1 MNNSE
6 SNETLQAEKARLAEI
21 VSLIEKR
28 FISIKSSQG
37 GVREDVTEIRQ
48 TFWEDVT
55 VNIENTA
62 DAVETLAS
70 IRQQAELLSE
80 RERTHGHMSKQL
92 KTLSLLKDS
101 PYFGRVDFHE
111 DGESSTDIIYLGISS
126 LMDDAKENFL
136 IYDWRAPIS
145 SIYYD
150 YSPGYAQYETPG
162 GIVKGEMERKRQ
174 YIIKNGQLKSM
185 FDTGITIGDEI
196 LKEVLGQNA
205 DNQMK
210 NIVATIQK
218 EQNALIRNDQN
229 QYLVVQGAAG
239 SGKTSAALQRV
250 AYLLY
255 RHVHEI
261 KADNILLFSPN
272 PLFSS
277 YTATVLPS
285 LGEDNMQQVTFFDY
299 IAKLIGED
307 YVVSDPFEQMEYV
320 LRGKEDEFYE
330 ARVEAIR
337 FKNTLSFKNL
347 IDQYIKSLSTDGLQF
362 KNIILRGKTLLASSD
377 IVHYFYSLDP
387 SLSIQSRLQSTKEWL
402 LKELYK
408 IEKLERQAEWV
419 EEEIELLDTKDYT
432 NNFRRMRKKKS
443 YTEDTFNDFEQEKNE
458 LAKKVTHKYFKP
470 IRIAIKQYRFL
481 HVKKMYN
488 DLFQPDITNKL
499 GLDSVYLPNRW
510 EEIGKLTKRDI
521 SQNRLSYEDAS
532 PYLYFKEELEG
543 IRSNR
548 LIRHLFIDEAQD
560 YSAFHLKVIQQLFPN
575 CRMTILG
582 DMNQAIYAHS
592 YGAPTLLS
600 ENLYPADKMEK
611 IALTKSYRST
621 RQIIEFTSGILS
633 HIQIDPFNRNGI
645 LPILYQQS
653 DIFTSFRLINQLLEG
668 LQEAGHQTIAIICK
682 TQNEADAAYEKLK
695 DKADVQL
702 MDKSIY
708 RFTKGILILPA
719 YLAKGIEFDAVI
731 LFDASKEKYNRE
743 HERNLLYTACTR
755 AMHELHILSCGEP
768 SPFFKE
774 IPSDLYEVKY
784 S

>member
-6 SNETLQAEKARLAEI
+6 SNELRAEKDRLAEI
-21 VSLIEKR
+21 ISLIEKR
-28 FISIKSSQG
+28 FVSVKESQG
-37 GVREDVTEIRQ
+37 GVRQDVTEIRQ
-48 TFWEDVT
+48 TFWDDVT
-55 VNIENTA
+55 VNIDNTE

-80 RERTHGHMSKQL
+80 RERAHGHMNRQL

-111 DGESSTDIIYLGISS
+111 DGEHNPDIIYLGISS
-126 LMDDAKENFL
+126 LMDDAQENFL

-150 YSPGYAQYETPG
+150 YSPGPAQYETPG
-162 GIVKGEMERKRQ
+162 GVITGEMERKRQ
-174 YIIKNGQLKSM
+174 YIIQSGQLKSM

-218 EQNALIRNDQN
+218 EQNTLIRNDRN
-229 QYLVVQGAAG
+229 RYLVVQGAAG

-299 IAKLIGED
+299 LAKLIGED
-307 YVVSDPFEQMEYV
+307 YEVSDPFEQMEYV
-320 LRGKEDEFYE
+320 LRGKEDGLYE
-330 ARVEAIR
+330 ARMEAIR
-337 FKNTLSFKNL
+337 FKNSLDFKVL
-347 IDQYIKSLSTDGLQF
+347 IDRYIQSLSKEGLQF
-362 KNIILRGKTLLASSD
+362 KNIVLRNKTLISSAD
-377 IVHYFYSLDP
+377 MADYFYSLDP
-387 SLSIQSRLQSTKEWL
+387 ALSIQSRLQSVKEWL
-402 LKELYK
+402 LKELYRIEK
-408 IEKLERQAEWV
+408 IERKAEWV
-419 EEEIELLDTKDYT
+419 EEEIELLDTKDYIGT
-432 NNFRRMRKKKS
+432 YRSMRKRKS
-443 YTEDTFNDFEQEKNE
+443 YTEDTFDDFDREKNE

-470 IRIAIKQYRFL
+470 IRIAIKQHRFL
-481 HVKKMYN
+481 HVKKMYK
-488 DLFQPDITNKL
+488 DLFQNHITDQL
-499 GLDSVYLPNRW
+499 GMDADTLPKRW
-510 EEIGKLTKRDI
+510 EEIGKLTKREI
-521 SQNRLSYEDAS
+521 SQNRLPYEDAA

-543 IRSNR
+543 MRSNR
-548 LIRHLFIDEAQD
+548 TIRHLFIDEAQD
-560 YSAFHLKVIQQLFPN
+560 YSAFHLEVIQHLFPN

-600 ENLYPADKMEK
+600 EELYPADETEK
-611 IALTKSYRST
+611 IILLKSYRST
-621 RQIIEFTSGILS
+621 RQIIEFSSKILS
-633 HIQIDPFNRNGI
+633 HVQIDPFNRNGA
-645 LPILYQQS
+645 LPILYKQE
-653 DIFTSFRLINQLLEG
+653 DKYASFRLINQLLEL
-668 LQEAGHQTIAIICK
+668 LQNAGHQTIAIICK
-682 TQNEADAAYEKLK
+682 TQNEADAAYEQLK
-695 DKADVQL
+695 DKDDVQL

-731 LFDASKEKYNRE
+731 LFDASKEKYGHE

-755 AMHELHILSCGEP
+755 AMHELHILSCGEV
-768 SPFFKE
+768 SPFIKT
-774 IPSDLYEVKY
+774 IPTDLYEIK
-784 S
+784 

>member
-1 MNNSE
+1 MNKSE
-6 SNETLQAEKARLAEI
+6 SIELRAEKDRLAEI
-21 VSLIEKR
+21 ISLIEKR
-28 FISIKSSQG
+28 FASVKESQG
-37 GVREDVTEIRQ
+37 GVRQDVTEIRQ
-48 TFWEDVT
+48 TFWDDVT
-55 VNIENTA
+55 VNIDNTE

-80 RERTHGHMSKQL
+80 RERAHGHMNRQL

-111 DGESSTDIIYLGISS
+111 DGEPTSDIIYLGISS
-126 LMDDAKENFL
+126 LMDDAQENFL

-150 YSPGYAQYETPG
+150 YSPGPAQYETPG
-162 GIVKGEMERKRQ
+162 GVITGEMERKRQ
-174 YIIKNGQLKSM
+174 YIIKSGQLKSM

-218 EQNALIRNDQN
+218 EQNTLIRNDKN
-229 QYLVVQGAAG
+229 RYLVVQGAAG

-299 IAKLIGED
+299 MAKLIGED
-307 YVVSDPFEQMEYV
+307 YKVSDPFEQMEYV
-320 LRGKEDEFYE
+320 LRGKEDELYE
-330 ARVEAIR
+330 ARIEAIR
-337 FKNTLSFKNL
+337 FKNSLEYKGL
-347 IDQYIKSLSTDGLQF
+347 IDRYIQSLSKEGLQF
-362 KNIILRGKTLLASSD
+362 KNIVLRQKTLISSAEMAD
-377 IVHYFYSLDP
+377 YFYSLDP
-387 SLSIQSRLQSTKEWL
+387 SLSIQSRLQSVKEWL
-402 LKELYK
+402 LKELYRIEK
-408 IEKLERQAEWV
+408 IERKAEWV
-419 EEEIELLDTKDYT
+419 EEEIELLDTKDYIGT
-432 NNFRRMRKKKS
+432 YRSMRKRKS
-443 YTEDTFNDFEQEKNE
+443 YTEDTFDDFDREKNE

-470 IRIAIKQYRFL
+470 IRIAIKQHRFL
-481 HVKKMYN
+481 HVKKMYK
-488 DLFQPDITNKL
+488 DLFQNNITDRL
-499 GLDSVYLPNRW
+499 RIEGDTTLPKRW
-510 EEIGKLTKRDI
+510 EEIGKLTRREI
-521 SQNRLSYEDAS
+521 SQNRLPYEDAA

-543 IRSNR
+543 TRSNR
-548 LIRHLFIDEAQD
+548 TIRHLFIDEAQD
-560 YSAFHLKVIQQLFPN
+560 YSAFHLEVIQRLFPN

-582 DMNQAIYAHS
+582 DMNQAIYTHS

-600 ENLYPADKMEK
+600 PELYPADETEK
-611 IALTKSYRST
+611 IILLKSYRST
-621 RQIIEFTSGILS
+621 RQIIDFSSKILS
-633 HIQIDPFNRNGI
+633 QVQIEPFNRNGA
-645 LPILYQQS
+645 LPVLYKQE
-653 DIFTSFRLINQLLEG
+653 DEYASFRLINQLLER
-668 LQEAGHQTIAIICK
+668 LQNAGHQTIAIICK
-682 TQNEADAAYEKLK
+682 TQNEADAAYEQLK
-695 DKADVQL
+695 VKDDVQL

-731 LFDASKEKYNRE
+731 LFDASKEKYGHE

-755 AMHELHILSCGEP
+755 AMHELHILTCGEA
-768 SPFFKE
+768 SPFLKA
-774 IPSDLYEVKY
+774 IPTDLYEIK
-784 S
+784 

>member
-1 MNNSE
+1 MNKSE
-6 SNETLQAEKARLAEI
+6 SNELRAEKDRLAEI
-21 VSLIEKR
+21 ISLIEKR
-28 FISIKSSQG
+28 FVSVKESQG
-37 GVREDVTEIRQ
+37 GVRQDVTEIRQ
-48 TFWEDVT
+48 TFWDDVT
-55 VNIENTA
+55 VNIDNTE

-80 RERTHGHMSKQL
+80 RERAHGHMNRQL

-101 PYFGRVDFHE
+101 PYFGRVDFRE
-111 DGESSTDIIYLGISS
+111 DGEPTPDTIYLGISS
-126 LMDDAKENFL
+126 LMDDAQENFL

-150 YSPGYAQYETPG
+150 YSPGPAQYETPG
-162 GIVKGEMERKRQ
+162 GVITGEMERKRQ
-174 YIIKNGQLKSM
+174 YIIKSGQLKSM

-218 EQNALIRNDQN
+218 EQNTLIRNDKN
-229 QYLVVQGAAG
+229 RYLVVQGAAG

-299 IAKLIGED
+299 MAKLIGED
-307 YVVSDPFEQMEYV
+307 YEVSDPFEQMEYV
-320 LRGKEDEFYE
+320 LRGKEDGLYE
-330 ARVEAIR
+330 ARIEAIR
-337 FKNTLSFKNL
+337 FKNSLEFKGL
-347 IDQYIKSLSTDGLQF
+347 IDRYIQSLSKEGLQF
-362 KNIILRGKTLLASSD
+362 KNIVLRQKTLISSAD
-377 IVHYFYSLDP
+377 MADYFYSLDP
-387 SLSIQSRLQSTKEWL
+387 SLSIQSRLQSVKEWL
-402 LKELYK
+402 LKELYRIEK
-408 IEKLERQAEWV
+408 IERKAEWV
-419 EEEIELLDTKDYT
+419 EEEIELLDTKDYIGT
-432 NNFRRMRKKKS
+432 YRSMRKRKS
-443 YTEDTFNDFEQEKNE
+443 YTEDTFDDFDREKNE

-470 IRIAIKQYRFL
+470 IRIAIKQHRFL
-481 HVKKMYN
+481 HVKKMYK
-488 DLFQPDITNKL
+488 DLFQDNITDRL
-499 GLDSVYLPNRW
+499 RMEGDTTLPKRW
-510 EEIGKLTKRDI
+510 EEIGKLTKREI
-521 SQNRLSYEDAS
+521 GQNRLPYEDAA

-543 IRSNR
+543 MRSNR
-548 LIRHLFIDEAQD
+548 TIRHLFIDEAQD
-560 YSAFHLKVIQQLFPN
+560 YSAFHLEVIQRLFPN

-600 ENLYPADKMEK
+600 EELYPADETEK
-611 IALTKSYRST
+611 IILLKSYRST
-621 RQIIEFTSGILS
+621 RQIIDFSSKILS
-633 HIQIDPFNRNGI
+633 HVQIEPFNRNGT
-645 LPILYQQS
+645 LPILYKQE
-653 DIFTSFRLINQLLEG
+653 DMYASFRLINQLLER
-668 LQEAGHQTIAIICK
+668 LQDDGHQTIAIICK
-682 TQNEADAAYEKLK
+682 TQNEADTAYEQLK
-695 DKADVQL
+695 DKDNVQL

-731 LFDASKEKYNRE
+731 LFDASKEKYGHE

-755 AMHELHILSCGEP
+755 AMHELHILSCGEA
-768 SPFFKE
+768 SPFIKA
-774 IPSDLYEVKY
+774 IPTDLYEIK
-784 S
+784 

>member
-1 MNNSE
+1 MNKSE

-21 VSLIEKR
+21 VTLIKKR
-28 FISIKSSQG
+28 FASVRASQG
-37 GVREDVTEIRQ
+37 GVRADVTEIRQ

-55 VNIENTA
+55 VNIDNPE

-80 RERTHGHMSKQL
+80 RERAHGHMNKQL
-92 KTLSLLKDS
+92 KTLDLLKDS

-111 DGESSTDIIYLGISS
+111 DGESSPDIVYLGISS

-162 GIVKGEMERKRQ
+162 GIIKGEMERKRQ

-218 EQNALIRNDQN
+218 EQNALIRNDHN
-229 QYLVVQGAAG
+229 RYLVVQGAAG

-299 IAKLIGED
+299 IAKLIGD
-307 YVVSDPFEQMEYV
+307 DFKVSDPFEQMEYV
-320 LRGKEDEFYE
+320 LRGEEDEHYE

-337 FKNTLSFKNL
+337 FKNTLGFKNL
-347 IDQYIKSLSTDGLQF
+347 LDHYVKSLSKGGLQF
-362 KNIILRGKTLLASSD
+362 KNIVLRNKTLITSAD
-377 IVHYFYSLDP
+377 MVHYFYSLDP
-387 SLSIQSRLQSTKEWL
+387 SLSIQSRLQSMKEWL
-402 LKELYK
+402 LKELYR

-419 EEEIELLDTKDYT
+419 EEEMELLDTKDYMST
-432 NNFRRMRKKKS
+432 YRRMRKRKS
-443 YTEDTFNDFEQEKNE
+443 YKEDSFDDFEREKQE

-470 IRIAIKQYRFL
+470 IRIAIKQFRFL
-481 HVKKMYN
+481 HVKKMYR
-488 DLFQPDITNKL
+488 DLFQTDIADKL
-499 GLDSVYLPNRW
+499 GLGAGVLPKRW
-510 EEIGKLTKRDI
+510 AEVGKVTRREI
-521 SQNRLSYEDAS
+521 SQNHLPFEDAA

-543 IRSNR
+543 TRTNR
-548 LIRHLFIDEAQD
+548 MIRHLFIDEAQD
-560 YSAFHLKVIQQLFPN
+560 YSAFHLNVIQRLFPN

-592 YGAPTLLS
+592 YGAATLLS
-600 ENLYPADKMEK
+600 DELYPADEMEK
-611 IALTKSYRST
+611 IILKKSYRST
-621 RQIIEFTSGILS
+621 RQIIDFTSGILS
-633 HIQIDPFNRNGI
+633 SVQIEPFNRNGI
-645 LPILYQQS
+645 LPALYQQE
-653 DIFTSFRLINQLLEG
+653 DIDSSYRKINELLER
-668 LQEAGHQTIAIICK
+668 LQDEHQTIAIICK
-682 TQNEADAAYEKLK
+682 TQSEADETYERLK
-695 DKADVQL
+695 DKEDIQL

-731 LFDASKEKYNRE
+731 LFDASKDKYSQE

-768 SPFFKE
+768 SPFFKT
-774 IPSDLYEVKY
+774 IPADLYEIK
-784 S
+784 